1 MSVVNFAEYKNKQ
14 QCNVTHELF
23 SKASIDY
30 ESIMMP
36 HSSNFEVAAD
46 VALIKFL
53 MKGAAHR
60 VNGETHPSQQILD
73 SIHTNLR

>member
-1 MSVVNFAEYKNKQ
+1 MSVVNFADYKNKQ
-14 QCNVTHELF
+14 NCNVTHELF
-23 SKASIDY
+23 SKASLDY
-30 ESIMMP
+30 ESVMLP
-36 HSSNFEVAAD
+36 HSDKYEVAAD

-60 VNGETHPSQQILD
+60 VNGEIHPSQQILD

>member
-1 MSVVNFAEYKNKQ
+1 MTVVNFSDYKKEKD
-14 QCNVTHELF
+14 CNVTHELF
-23 SKASIDY
+23 SQASFDY
-30 ESIMMP
+30 ESLMLP
-36 HSSNFEVAAD
+36 HSSNFDVAAD

-60 VNGETHPSQQILD
+60 VSGEVHPSQKILD